1 MSNHIAGILA
11 TAILLAGTSD
21 DPEKEDQFNL
31 EPGSLA
37 RLEEAVSA
45 RGNPDRGRE
54 IFLDTRDA
62 QCASCHRLQGVGA
75 HVGPGLDAVLDKMSV
90 REIAEALIAPSRQL
104 AEGYETY
111 TAART
116 DGKIISGLKIRETA
130 GELTLRDGLGR
141 DTLIPRS
148 EIALIEKSPVSLM
161 PARLISRL
169 SREDFVNLVSFLKSP
184 AARRKLRG
192 RLGVAWLTGP
202 FSRVINKPE
211 PLEKDPDPAKVALS
225 GTGKLLQWKLI
236 STRSD
241 GLFRLTGP
249 AAPPKSSSY
258 LLGWLKSDKE
268 REAVLWI
275 DHSAGVRILVNSK
288 TVYKSSAGSKKHR
301 LPIRL
306 QRGWNTILM
315 RVANPSGG
323 STFGVHLD
331 PSSGLRLSAYR
342 QD

>member
-11 TAILLAGTSD
+11 ASILLAGTAD
-21 DPEKEDQFNL
+21 EREKDGQFDL

-62 QCASCHRLQGVGA
+62 QCSSCHRLQGVGA
-75 HVGPGLDAVLDKMSV
+75 HVGPGLDAVLEKMTI
-90 REIAEALIAPSRQL
+90 REIAEALLAPSRKL
-104 AEGYETY
+104 TEGYETY

-116 DGKIISGLKIRETA
+116 DGKIISGLKIRETE
-130 GELTLRDGLGR
+130 GEFLLRDGLGK
-141 DTLIPRS
+141 DTLVPRS

-161 PARLISRL
+161 PAQ
-169 SREDFVNLVSFLKSP
+169 
-184 AARRKLRG
+184 RKLRG
-192 RLGVAWLTGP
+192 RLGAAWLTGP

-211 PLEKDPDPAKVALS
+211 PLEKNPDPAKVALS
-225 GTGKLLQWKLI
+225 GAGKFLQWKLI
-236 STRSD
+236 SARSD

-288 TVYKSSAGSKKHR
+288 TVYKSSVGSRKHR

-306 QRGWNTILM
+306 QPGWNTILT
-315 RVANPSGG
+315 RVANSTGG
-323 STFGVHLD
+323 STFGVRLD
-331 PSSGLRLSAYR
+331 PSAGLRLSAYR
-342 QD
+342 QE

>member
-1 MSNHIAGILA
+1 MINNIAGILA
-11 TAILLAGTSD
+11 ASILLAGTAD
-21 DPEKEDQFNL
+21 EREKDGQFDL

-62 QCASCHRLQGVGA
+62 QCSSCHRLQGVGA
-75 HVGPGLDAVLDKMSV
+75 HVGPGLDAVLEKMTI
-90 REIAEALIAPSRQL
+90 RELAEALLAPSRKL

-116 DGKIISGLKIRETA
+116 DGKIISGLKIRETG
-130 GELTLRDGLGR
+130 GELLLRDGLGK
-141 DTLIPRS
+141 DTLVPRS
-148 EIALIEKSPVSLM
+148 EIARIEKSPVSLM

-184 AARRKLRG
+184 VAQRKLRG
-192 RLGVAWLTGP
+192 RLGAAWLTGP

-211 PLEKDPDPAKVALS
+211 PLEKNPDPAKVALS
-225 GTGKLLQWKLI
+225 GAGKFLQWKLI
-236 STRSD
+236 SARSD

-275 DHSAGVRILVNSK
+275 DHSTGVRILVNSK
-288 TVYKSSAGSKKHR
+288 TVYKSSVGSKNHR
-301 LPIRL
+301 LPIRI
-306 QRGWNTILM
+306 QPGWNTILT
-315 RVANPSGG
+315 RVANAAGG

-331 PSSGLRLSAYR
+331 PSAGLRLSAYR
-342 QD
+342 QE